1 MTAVPGKQGG
11 MRGEINVTPLIDVLL
26 VLIIIFMVITP
37 LTPNGLDALV
47 PQQPSPKAAA
57 QPDAVV
63 ISVDSELR
71 VRINQDQV
79 ELGMLGARLR
89 EIFKTRNRREVFLTA
104 DPGLRV
110 DEVVRVIDV
119 AKGAGIEQ
127 VGLITKTLQAG
138 SVDHQSRGSREEP
151 R

>member
-1 MTAVPGKQGG
+1 MTGAPGKQGG

-71 VRINQDQV
+71 IRIKLSLACWAPDC
-79 ELGMLGARLR
+79 GKSSRRATGARFSSLLILTY
-89 EIFKTRNRREVFLTA
+89 ELTR
-104 DPGLRV
+104 
-110 DEVVRVIDV
+110 
-119 AKGAGIEQ
+119 
-127 VGLITKTLQAG
+127 
-138 SVDHQSRGSREEP
+138 
-151 R
+151 